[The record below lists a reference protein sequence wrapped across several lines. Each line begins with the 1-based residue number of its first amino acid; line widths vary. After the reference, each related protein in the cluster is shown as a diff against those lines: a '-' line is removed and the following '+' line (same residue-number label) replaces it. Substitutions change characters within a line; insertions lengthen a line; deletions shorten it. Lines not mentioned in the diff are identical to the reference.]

1 MSDARR
7 SRPVQDW
14 RAGCAVR
21 RDWPDG
27 THDIVGW
34 RATALKAERFARRDR
49 EFWRRGPLRPRTWS
63 VVVISRRD
71 VLLHAKR
78 RDCRAP
84 DCPVAATVAP
94 AREDA
99 SR

>member
-1 MSDARR
+1 MTGTKSSAGRPDAW
-7 SRPVQDW
+7 Q
-14 RAGCAVR
+14 AGHAVR

-34 RATALKAERFARRDR
+34 RTTAGKAERFARRDR
-49 EFWRRGPLRPRTWS
+49 ECWRRGPLRPRTWS

-71 VLLHAKR
+71 VQLHGR
-78 RDCRAP
+78 RHDCRAP
-84 DCPVAATVAP
+84 DCPVAVAVP
-94 AREDA
+94 ARHDV